1 MKTIRL
7 PKDDVYNLIKSHKEG
22 ISVFEIEEQLT
33 GKSQQEMIEESNNGI
48 AEYDNRVD
56 ELRLEGKIFVDGDTH
71 LWFAD
76 IHLSPERQDELRK
89 KDEDLMNNP
98 HAQAIAQQLD
108 NMTPG
113 ERKELLDELE
123 AKGFCEGESNENNS
137 VLEMNRISVES
148 SNIESIGYDSNSK
161 ILEIEF
167 NNYSIYR
174 YYEVAEDVYDELMA
188 AESKGSYL
196 YQKIKGV
203 YRYERC
209 D

>member
-22 ISVFEIEEQLT
+22 ISVFEIEEQL
-33 GKSQQEMIEESNNGI
+33 KDKEEVIEESNNEI
-48 AEYDNRVD
+48 AEYDNRLD
-56 ELRLEGKIFVDGDTH
+56 ELQSEGKIFVDDTS

-123 AKGFCEGESNENNS
+123 AKGFCEGESNENNP

-188 AESKGSYL
+188 AKSQGSYL